1 MLIALCCIVLMFLLF
16 VVSIIEIAKCY
27 KYKQIIASQ
36 NEQIESLNNQK
47 DYYKEQLNQ
56 NNNENDKIFEEE

>member
-1 MLIALCCIVLMFLLF
+1 MFLLF